1 MKTLGLVH
9 RIDANA
15 NIRTDVLEADSQ
27 QLVLDVFRTV
37 FGPVLASADLI
48 TGNLL
53 PGESTAPEDIGSCD
67 DAIRAVRTATWGR
80 WQALNPVTLLGA
92 SSLHRGSGTATVC
105 VLAGPD
111 CGFTIGI
118 DPRAPLLSRVSRPES
133 VAIVDPC
140 MSRRSTPLELGPA
153 REQTFASLGTTVFS
167 PTAPTLPWSRNAHVH
182 HEAAST
188 PAFGGRAP
196 AHPRRGPTHVAPAP
210 VDDPRPAKPPQWW
223 AFLIPIAIGGVLALV
238 TGMWWFLLFS
248 ATAPISGYVSFAME
262 KRRFARESA
271 QCAID
276 RRHAIETAHEQVTTL
291 IVEHEHLLQTAPGLC
306 LGFGPVLSP
315 ITIAEVLQND
325 IDHLDGAVVVE
336 DVPIRID
343 PRTTSVTVTGD
354 HEQLRR
360 MALSWLADPS
370 YDWGPSHEL
379 LSLPELQGSR
389 FDHEFAPPGAAAGD
403 SRIVLSLSD
412 QDSTATLRLEAP
424 ADTAAIS
431 LSLGSLAQARTADS
445 SAAGGPV
452 PGRSLIAALMPPGRF
467 LSLER
472 RQVSRAGVERLPNHG
487 LGDLYQDTPQAIR
500 HRWERDAPQPATIG
514 RGADGDVSID
524 LFGDGPHALVAG
536 TTGSGKSILLQTWLL
551 AMALE
556 HPPRRLRFVLIDFKG
571 GATFAPLED
580 LPHTDSVLD
589 DFDSATAFRAL
600 VSVRAEITRRER
612 LLADHGCSDVL
623 ELEDPPPRLVVVID
637 EFHALMA
644 THPKAADLLEHLTA
658 MGRSL
663 GVHLILATQRPL
675 GVVTAH
681 MKANINIRV
690 CLRVRDD
697 ADSFDVIGVSDAA
710 QLPLDSPGAACLDSG
725 TSIVSFR
732 VAVPTADPSA
742 AETIHRPRLRRWDPG
757 QGLPTQRGING
768 IRVANLEAAA
778 READDRAK
786 TPSPPIR
793 PVVLPPLPGPDEIGA
808 PSTSHSTDGGRAVTG
823 IVDIPNHQSQSEWS
837 YSPAVDGS
845 AVVVGTDP
853 TVIAPV
859 LERMAVSAA
868 RTHRVVALGRIATVL
883 DWAEI
888 GCGMDTGWRFH
899 ATLDHLTR
907 GSDTEDRPDTI
918 VVCSNWNEFIDSMD
932 HHAAGEAERLLKHAS
947 GLGLTFLLA
956 GCRSTTNPGTAFSTQ
971 VIFPP
976 SAGGDGLTVGLSRQ
990 RFVGTWPTYRAVL
1003 ISPSAHE
1010 AGGDGAD
1017 VQMIPHR
1024 PCPNGAAGEDARR
1037 CGFEPRWH
1045 GLGES
1050 SLSALPGAPQ
1060 REPRSRSIALGLDAF
1075 GGLVG
1080 WDPARDGPVL
1090 TVRGSPQSGKTDI
1103 SVMLRQM
1110 CSAASSGTC
1119 RELAVHDDA
1128 HLEEPPESFDLLDGG
1143 THVVTMPVR
1152 FTPGYGSPL
1161 AKAQGLGPMLILGSH
1176 GRQDL
1181 SNLGLLRLPPLDGEP
1196 GTAWFVTEQ
1205 RAQAVRLFPAE
1216 YFPAFVG
1223 KRSPAAFE
1231 SPLEPRLSA
1240 NPQEAP

>member
-15 NIRTDVLEADSQ
+15 NIRTDVLEADSE
-27 QLVLDVFRTV
+27 QLALDVFRTV

-53 PGESTAPEDIGSCD
+53 PGESSDPEDIGSPD
-67 DAIRAVRTATWGR
+67 DAVRAVGTATWGR

-92 SSLHRGSGTATVC
+92 SCLHRGSGTASVC
-105 VLAGPD
+105 VIAGPD

-118 DPRAPLLSRVSRPES
+118 DPRAPLLGRVSRPES
-133 VAIVDPC
+133 VTIVDPC
-140 MSRRSTPLELGPA
+140 MSREPTRLELGPA

-167 PTAPTLPWSRNAHVH
+167 PASPDLSRSRSAHVRND
-182 HEAAST
+182 AAST
-188 PAFGGRAP
+188 PAFGGRASARP
-196 AHPRRGPTHVAPAP
+196 GREPTHVAPAA
-210 VDDPRPAKPPQWW
+210 VDGPRPAKPPQWW
-223 AFLIPIAIGGVLALV
+223 TFLIPIVIGGVLALV

-248 ATAPISGYVSFAME
+248 ASAPISGYVAYAME

-271 QCAID
+271 QCAIA
-276 RRHAIETAHEQVTTL
+276 RRQAIETAHEQVTAL
-291 IVEHEHLLQTAPGLC
+291 VVEHKRLLQTAPGLC

-315 ITIAEVLQND
+315 ITIAEALQKD
-325 IDHLDGAVVVE
+325 SDHLDGSVVIE

-343 PRTTSVTVTGD
+343 PRTTSLTVTGD

-360 MALSWLADPS
+360 MALSWLADLS
-370 YDWGPSHEL
+370 YDWGPSPEL
-379 LSLPELQGSR
+379 LRLPELQGGR
-389 FDHEFAPPGAAAGD
+389 FDHEFGLPGAAAGD
-403 SRIVLSLSD
+403 SRIALRLSD
-412 QDSTATLRLEAP
+412 QGSTATLRLEAP
-424 ADTAAIS
+424 AETAAIS
-431 LSLGSLAQARTADS
+431 LSLGSLAQSRTADS
-445 SAAGGPV
+445 SASGGPV

-472 RQVSRAGVERLPNHG
+472 RQFRRAGVERLPDHG
-487 LGDLYQDTPQAIR
+487 LGDLYQDAPQAIR
-500 HRWERDAPQPATIG
+500 RRWERDAPQPATIG
-514 RGADGDVSID
+514 RGVDGDVTID

-658 MGRSL
+658 LGRSL

-732 VAVPTADPSA
+732 VAVPTVDPSA
-742 AETIHRPRLRRWDPG
+742 AETIHRPRLRRWEPD

-768 IRVANLEAAA
+768 IRVGNLEAAA
-778 READDRAK
+778 REGNDR
-786 TPSPPIR
+786 TRTLPPPIR
-793 PVVLPPLPGPDEIGA
+793 PVVLPPLPGPDEFGA
-808 PSTSHSTDGGRAVTG
+808 RSASDSIDGGRLVTG

-845 AVVVGTDP
+845 AIVVATDP
-853 TVIAPV
+853 TIVAPV
-859 LERMAVSAA
+859 LERMTVSAA
-868 RTHRVVALGRIATVL
+868 ATHRVVALGRIASAL
-883 DWAEI
+883 EWAEI
-888 GCGMDTGWRFH
+888 RCGMDTGWRLH
-899 ATLDHLTR
+899 AILDHLTR
-907 GSDTEDRPDTI
+907 GSVTERRPATI

-932 HHAAGEAERLLKHAS
+932 HHAAGETERLLKHAS

-956 GCRSTTNPGTAFSTQ
+956 GCRSSTNPGTTFSTQ

-990 RFVGTWPTYRAVL
+990 RFVGTWPAYRAVL
-1003 ISPSAHE
+1003 VGPSAHE

-1017 VQMIPHR
+1017 VQMVPHQ
-1024 PCPNGAAGEDARR
+1024 PCPNGSAGEDDRR
-1037 CGFEPRWH
+1037 CGVEPRWH
-1045 GLGES
+1045 GLDES
-1050 SLSALPGAPQ
+1050 SLSTLPGSLR
-1060 REPRSRSIALGLDAF
+1060 REPTSRSIALGLDAF

-1090 TVRGSPQSGKTDI
+1090 TVRGSPQSGKTDTA
-1103 SVMLRQM
+1103 VMLQEM
-1110 CSAASSGTC
+1110 CSAASAGTG
-1119 RELAVHDDA
+1119 RGLAVHDDA
-1128 HLEEPPESFDLLDGG
+1128 HLEESPEAFDLLDGG

-1152 FTPGYGSPL
+1152 FTPGYGPPL

-1181 SNLGLLRLPPLDGEP
+1181 RNLGLLRLPPLDGEP

-1205 RAQAVRLFPAE
+1205 RAQAVRLFPAGG
-1216 YFPAFVG
+1216 PV
-1223 KRSPAAFE
+1223 SV
-1231 SPLEPRLSA
+1231 S
-1240 NPQEAP
+1240 